1 MMNRLFLWC
10 LSFIKQFWWWQ
21 SVKQRHWFCTETSGG
36 LFLGD
41 AVLLEWSLRKTNR
54 TISFMSIIDI
64 QPWPCSQRVNRER
77 AQRGTA
83 PLPHWRSLW
92 HWNGTQSS
100 YWGLNQV
107 TNSAGRQEHRQWDQS
122 INQSMGS
129 FEMSCVSPGE
139 QTAAGAQH
147 SLQSVQEVTHIPFD
161 LMRSIY

>member
-122 INQSMGS
+122 INQWARLRWAASRLENRQQQGRNTAFS
-129 FEMSCVSPGE
+129 LYRKSLTSRLISC
-139 QTAAGAQH
+139 
-147 SLQSVQEVTHIPFD
+147 
-161 LMRSIY
+161 RSIY